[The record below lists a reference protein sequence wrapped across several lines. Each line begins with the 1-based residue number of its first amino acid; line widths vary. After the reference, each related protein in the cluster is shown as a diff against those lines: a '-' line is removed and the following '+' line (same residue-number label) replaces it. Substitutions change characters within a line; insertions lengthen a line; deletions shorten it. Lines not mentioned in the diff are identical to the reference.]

1 MKIYV
6 GDASKCL
13 YFMVFGLPVQTLFL
27 TGLNINTNNLIRLV
41 VILPVGDRPSAQKL
55 LVGLVIK
62 LCSPVGHSP

>member
-6 GDASKCL
+6 SDVSKCL

-41 VILPVGDRPSAQKL
+41 VILPVGDRPSAQNL
-55 LVGLVIK
+55 LVG
-62 LCSPVGHSP
+62 